1 MEIAEKKLL
10 SLAIA
15 SKVENNNTKK
25 KRCLEIDRDQNPT
38 RTDKQPAHP
47 GLHPVE

>member
-25 KRCLEIDRDQNPT
+25 KDVWKLIEIKIQREQINS
-38 RTDKQPAHP
+38 
-47 GLHPVE
+47 LHIQDYTL